1 MSKRLFTAATITAI
15 VVVAV
20 VSAAV
25 VGAVGPAAS
34 TAGAATTTTS
44 ASAGTI
50 TVTGVGE
57 VRGTPDVAD
66 LSIGVSGRGA
76 TAADALA
83 TVSDRAQKLLGVLR
97 DAGVAAADIETSDLS
112 IQPTTDGHDHIT
124 GYEAGNTVSAHIRDL
139 SKVGGVVD
147 AATKSVGDNIRLQ
160 GVTFSID
167 DDSALLAAART
178 QATKRARA
186 QAEQLADGA
195 GVTVGG
201 VRSIEETSNST
212 PIRFSAPAADAVGS
226 AATPVEAGTQTLSVS
241 AIVVFSIR

>member
-1 MSKRLFTAATITAI
+1 MSKRLLTAAAATTTL
-15 VVVAV
+15 VVV
-20 VSAAV
+20 VSVLV
-25 VGAVGPAAS
+25 VGVVGPAA
-34 TAGAATTTTS
+34 TAAGAATR
-44 ASAGTI
+44 AGTI

-66 LSIGVSGRGA
+66 LSIGVSGRGG
-76 TAADALA
+76 TADDALA

-97 DAGVAAADIETSDLS
+97 GAGVADDDVQTSDLS

-124 GYEAGNTVSAHIRDL
+124 GYQAGNTVSARIRDL
-139 SKVGGVVD
+139 TKVGGVVD
-147 AATKSVGDNIRLQ
+147 AATKAVGDNIRLQ
-160 GVTFSID
+160 CVTFSID

-201 VRSIEETSNST
+201 VRSIDESSNST
-212 PIRFSAPAADAVGS
+212 PVRFSAGADTAAS
-226 AATPVEAGTQTLSVS
+226 AATPVEPGTQTLSVS
-241 AIVVFSIR
+241 ATVVFSIR